1 MIKSGKTI
9 CPVGRTL
16 RLLIGGSI
24 VFMLAAC
31 ASAPMPPTA
40 EIQAAELAITSAE
53 QERVTDYAPQELRQA
68 REKLGA
74 AQIAVQRE
82 EMDLALR
89 LAHESRVSAEL
100 ASARAA
106 SMKAREVNEQM
117 QDGIETLQQ
126 EIRRNTGGSQ

>member
-9 CPVGRTL
+9 NPVSRTL

-24 VFMLAAC
+24 ALMLVAC
-31 ASAPMPPTA
+31 ASAPLPPDA
-40 EIQAAELAITSAE
+40 AIQAAELAITSAE

-74 AQIAVQRE
+74 ARVAVQSE
-82 EMDLALR
+82 EMELALR

-100 ASARAA
+100 ASARTA
-106 SMKAREVNEQM
+106 SLKAKEIN
-117 QDGIETLQQ
+117 DGIQAGINTLEQ
-126 EIRRNTGGSQ
+126 EMRRNSGGSQ

>member
-1 MIKSGKTI
+1 MNKSGKTSYSFGG
-9 CPVGRTL
+9 PL
-16 RLLIGGSI
+16 RLLIVGSI
-24 VFMLAAC
+24 AVLLVAC
-31 ASAPMPPTA
+31 ASAPLPPTA

-74 AQIAVQRE
+74 ARVAVQSE
-82 EMDLALR
+82 EMALALR

-100 ASARAA
+100 ASARTA

-117 QDGIETLQQ
+117 QAGINTLEQ